1 MKERKDVKLCLSDV
15 KYSTAIADSIGVV
28 MESTSR
34 IVESVTGVVS
44 IEVIVREFVSC

>member
-1 MKERKDVKLCLSDV
+1 MKERKDVRLCLSDV

-34 IVESVTGVVS
+34 IVESVTGAVT
-44 IEVIVREFVSC
+44 IGVII